1 MLDVFVEGEE
11 MGDGREMKVS
21 PGNPKVRAPD
31 HWNLNIQEVMGHWL
45 LPLDLRN
52 SSSVPRPR
60 QAGSRVTYWGLRDDR
75 ENREARWQK
84 KGRQLVL
91 ENWQL
96 EHGTQQTLFV
106 LAPWPSSS

>member
-11 MGDGREMKVS
+11 MGVGREMQIS

-31 HWNLNIQEVMGHWL
+31 NWNLNIHEVMGHWL
-45 LPLDLRN
+45 HPLDLRT
-52 SSSVPRPR
+52 STSVPRPR
-60 QAGSRVTYWGLRDDR
+60 QAGTRGTYWGLSGGR

-91 ENWQL
+91 ENRQV